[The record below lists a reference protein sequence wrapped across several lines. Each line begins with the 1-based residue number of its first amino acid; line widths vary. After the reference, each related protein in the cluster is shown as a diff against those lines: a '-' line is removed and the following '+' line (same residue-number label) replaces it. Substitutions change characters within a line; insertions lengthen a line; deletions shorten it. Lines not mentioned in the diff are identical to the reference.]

1 MEDDD
6 DNRELDWDKL
16 ANIAIPI
23 INRAPGVTVL
33 LGTFKPTSE
42 EVSMIEKRKKSVP
55 KKKDPISQKQTAEN
69 VRLNDIIVYCSQAQI
84 SS

>member
-16 ANIAIPI
+16 AKIAIPI